1 MNKNAII
8 SRLLQMVIVLIGISF
23 LTFLLTYLSPG
34 DPARNK
40 EQCLPCGGSAT
51 VKIVLPTKWDAL
63 MAEKGYVVQATTRQF
78 NPARDYLWPIPAA
91 DRLINE
97 NLTQNPGY

>member
-1 MNKNAII
+1 MRCVIQKVTEASVNVNGETVGAIGTGY
-8 SRLLQMVIVLIGISF
+8 MVLIGVSVDD
-23 LTFLLTYLSPG
+23 TEADVRY
-34 DPARNK
+34 
-40 EQCLPCGGSAT
+40 
-51 VKIVLPTKWDAL
+51 

-78 NPARDYLWPIPAA
+78 DPKRDYLWPIPAA

>member
-1 MNKNAII
+1 MRKSSVAA
-8 SRLLQMVIVLIGISF
+8 LKMLFAGLFLGI
-23 LTFLLTYLSPG
+23 
-34 DPARNK
+34 A
-40 EQCLPCGGSAT
+40 CLASAQNTVRGT
-51 VKIVLPTKWDAL
+51 VKDENGIADVRY

>member
-1 MNKNAII
+1 
-8 SRLLQMVIVLIGISF
+8 
-23 LTFLLTYLSPG
+23 
-34 DPARNK
+34 
-40 EQCLPCGGSAT
+40 
-51 VKIVLPTKWDAL
+51 

-78 NPARDYLWPIPAA
+78 NPARDYLWPIPAS